1 MSSVLCSQGVVLA
14 TAMAVSGTVI
24 LLALCRPKAFTPPQ
38 QLPRSCISSG
48 GLSFCW
54 VAKEIL
60 FSHLSPLTSQSLFL
74 KFSRFVCF
82 VCRWEEEGEGERE
95 GEGEEEEEEE
105 KGALRRGRGGSKW
118 GQ

>member
-1 MSSVLCSQGVVLA
+1 MPSKGLYASPAASKILYLFRWVVVLLGCERD
-14 TAMAVSGTVI
+14 S
-24 LLALCRPKAFTPPQ
+24 LL
-38 QLPRSCISSG
+38 S
-48 GLSFCW
+48 
-54 VAKEIL
+54 
-60 FSHLSPLTSQSLFL
+60 LSPLTSQSLFL